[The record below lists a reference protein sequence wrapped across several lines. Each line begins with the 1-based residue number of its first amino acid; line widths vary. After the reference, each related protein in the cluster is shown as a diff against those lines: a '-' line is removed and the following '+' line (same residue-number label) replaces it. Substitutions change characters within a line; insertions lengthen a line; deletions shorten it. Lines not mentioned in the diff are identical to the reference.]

1 MVLKNRLAILMRK
14 NYALINATL
23 FGFISALAGY
33 FIVPDQHGNGWEY
46 LWITTGVGGFLTAFL
61 FSFFFIVLPKN
72 FSNARLIFS
81 GFFIG
86 VLSHWTHWYLFLLA
100 ESMHCLWTGESSSS
114 CPNPIE
120 ALMGAVYLS
129 GGSLIVL
136 GWLAIPS
143 AICSLFLSKRIA
155 SPSN

>member
-1 MVLKNRLAILMRK
+1 MRK

-46 LWITTGVGGFLTAFL
+46 LWITTGAGGFLTAFL
-61 FSFFFIVLPKN
+61 FSYFFIILPKN

-100 ESMHCLWTGESSSS
+100 ESMHCIWTGEFSSS
-114 CPNPIE
+114 CPNPIEAE

-155 SPSN
+155 VPFMQ